1 MKRVNFPAIMIGILC
16 VFIGFLC
23 GLFVGRT
30 TGGQSIYAAVEKISA
45 EQNLNS
51 TDASNAADQPTE
63 DPSVTDHP
71 TQHLGKVNI
80 NTANKDE
87 LMTLPG
93 IGEVL
98 AQRILDYRQQ
108 NGTFA
113 SIEELTKVSGIGE
126 KKMADLRQY
135 ITVR

>member
-1 MKRVNFPAIMIGILC
+1 MKRVNFSAIMIGILC

-23 GLFVGRT
+23 GLFVGRS
-30 TGGQSIYAAVEKISA
+30 TGGQSIYTAVEKVTA
-45 EQNLNS
+45 EQS
-51 TDASNAADQPTE
+51 VDVTTESNTEMQPTVSHS
-63 DPSVTDHP
+63 DTDR
-71 TQHLGKVNI
+71 TAQHTGKVNI

-87 LMTLPG
+87 LMSLPG
-93 IGEVL
+93 IGETL

-113 SIEELTKVSGIGE
+113 SIEELTEVSGIGE
-126 KKMADLRQY
+126 KKMTDLRQY